1 MWLLRFTMIIPP
13 VYLKDSDDNQPNSPK
28 KRRAPS
34 IPRNAEELACHLL
47 HGSLRMTAS
56 RQQILS
62 HSGIRLEER
71 AKEEKEK
78 KEEKL
83 EQPQSVSNL
92 LDKPCAPG
100 HQQEVFSESLDE
112 ATCLFS
118 DDEDS
123 DLKESS
129 SDYEPD
135 IETKAVRKVHKR
147 SKFKGDS
154 SSQSRYKTNSR
165 TKSSTTSK
173 LPRRRHSQKE
183 RRGRTSLGPIKK
195 SKSDT
200 YVSKLKAK
208 EMNYEHR
215 VHRKSSTA
223 TTQNGSTRTR
233 GPGRPSKQVW
243 GSNDSLIDEDN
254 QPRKSHR
261 QKRRQRLNSSGVYCT
276 SASEVEPEVSV
287 NGFTPSTTLAP
298 PTATPALLNPVRHI
312 NPKNTNDRVF
322 DVHVRTRGHSNSS
335 SQYETAGEGY
345 SSEDKHA
352 LSPFSDINRF
362 SAIPSASSVE
372 DLTVFDPL
380 ANRRGKPG
388 RKPGRKRKGS
398 FRTEVG
404 GLKKIRLTSESSDAG
419 SGGGELK
426 TRTVNGLI
434 PNGGQYEIKP
444 LDLVWAKCRGYPSYP
459 ALVSDVDTILKK
471 KRRGE

>member
-1 MWLLRFTMIIPP
+1 
-13 VYLKDSDDNQPNSPK
+13 
-28 KRRAPS
+28 
-34 IPRNAEELACHLL
+34 
-47 HGSLRMTAS
+47 MTAS

-78 KEEKL
+78 ELEKSK
-83 EQPQSVSNL
+83 QPLSGNSS
-92 LDKPCAPG
+92 LDKPNAPG
-100 HQQEVFSESLDE
+100 SHRQEVFLESLDE
-112 ATCLFS
+112 AACLFT

-123 DLKESS
+123 DPKESS

-135 IETKAVRKVHKR
+135 IETETLRKVRKR
-147 SKFKGDS
+147 SKFKVDGF
-154 SSQSRYKTNSR
+154 SRSRNKTNSQ
-165 TKSSTTSK
+165 TMSSSTSK

-183 RRGRTSLGPIKK
+183 RRGRSSLGPIKK

-200 YVSKLKAK
+200 YVSKFKAK
-208 EMNYEHR
+208 ELGYK
-215 VHRKSSTA
+215 KSSPTT
-223 TTQNGSTRTR
+223 TTQNGSARSR
-233 GPGRPSKQVW
+233 GPGRPSKQAW
-243 GSNDSLIDEDN
+243 GSNDSLVDEDS

-276 SASEVEPEVSV
+276 SASEVEPEVPK
-287 NGFTPSTTLAP
+287 NGFTPSLTITPPIAAP
-298 PTATPALLNPVRHI
+298 VSNSLLNPGRHI
-312 NPKNTNDRVF
+312 NSKSTNDRVF
-322 DVHVRTRGHSNSS
+322 DIRTRGRSNSS

-398 FRTEVG
+398 FRTESG

-419 SGGGELK
+419 SGGAELK
-426 TRTVNGLI
+426 SRTVNGLI
-434 PNGGQYEIKP
+434 TNGGQCEIKP

-459 ALVSDVDTILKK
+459 ALVSDVSRVPCVCVGGGGGDTLQRSKHSIQSIDHIKK
-471 KRRGE
+471 GSTWIPC